1 MENSTD
7 SEYNHTKRICKMSEI
22 KNLDEYH
29 DLYLKNDTLLLADAL
44 QNFRKMGLEVYELDL
59 AKSFSAPGLLGNK
72 IRIIN

>member
-7 SEYNHTKRICKMSEI
+7 SDYNQRKGICEKSET

-29 DLYLKNDTLLLADAL
+29 DLYLKNDTLHLADAL

-59 AKSFSAPGLLGNK
+59 AKFVSAPGLLGNK